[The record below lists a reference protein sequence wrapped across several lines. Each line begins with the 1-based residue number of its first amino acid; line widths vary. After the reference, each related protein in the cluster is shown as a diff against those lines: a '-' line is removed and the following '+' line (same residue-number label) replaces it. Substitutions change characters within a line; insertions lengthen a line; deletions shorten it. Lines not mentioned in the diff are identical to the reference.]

1 MASQRNAELSRTQ
14 AGGSGPGSP
23 ASNRSEAPASM
34 YILFIS
40 CCPPAVGSSTAMSE
54 DADSPPGNKPSTA
67 GDSIDFRFL
76 NFSHPKDAKN
86 ATTRRNVRSHVTGVQ
101 HARQRQAAAEQ
112 AKRSQSSSSSRVPP
126 SPTLAGPSS
135 SYQGSY
141 AGSPALSETETSS
154 PDEASP
160 ISPTATSGS
169 PPNSPLP
176 RLNPL
181 EVYPEEWHP
190 YLRPLIVSRPSDRS
204 NTSKADCA
212 NTCRQDHYLD
222 NMSIDLPETDRASR
236 ELLRT
241 TFMDLILS
249 DRASLHSLLLVAG
262 AHWNK
267 VRPQHQHRINLL
279 QLRGM
284 AIQEINRALIDHR
297 TGGRATSDQTLAAV
311 GKMATYELLFGQR
324 ETFHTHMTGLQRMVS
339 LRGGLQAL
347 GLNGLLERILLWI
360 DSNAMAIT
368 HASSLYFPPAAFSS
382 TLGHPR
388 PNQRQ
393 FLLGLSAN

>member
-1 MASQRNAELSRTQ
+1 MHLSPSARELSWPANAMPSYHELKREGAALPRRRLT
-14 AGGSGPGSP
+14 GPTLLQVCICYLS
-23 ASNRSEAPASM
+23 S
-34 YILFIS
+34 F
-40 CCPPAVGSSTAMSE
+40 CPPAVSSSAVMSE
-54 DADSPPGNKPSTA
+54 DADSPPGNKPPTA

-126 SPTLAGPSS
+126 SPNLAGPSS

-160 ISPTATSGS
+160 ISPAATSGS

-204 NTSKADCA
+204 NASKDDCA
-212 NTCRQDHYLD
+212 NT
-222 NMSIDLPETDRASR
+222 S
-236 ELLRT
+236 LRT
-241 TFMDLILS
+241 TTSTTCPSTSPRQTELRESYFE
-249 DRASLHSLLLVAG
+249 RHS
-262 AHWNK
+262 W
-267 VRPQHQHRINLL
+267 
-279 QLRGM
+279 
-284 AIQEINRALIDHR
+284 
-297 TGGRATSDQTLAAV
+297 T
-311 GKMATYELLFGQR
+311 
-324 ETFHTHMTGLQRMVS
+324 
-339 LRGGLQAL
+339 
-347 GLNGLLERILLWI
+347 
-360 DSNAMAIT
+360 
-368 HASSLYFPPAAFSS
+368 
-382 TLGHPR
+382 
-388 PNQRQ
+388 
-393 FLLGLSAN
+393 